1 MFYVNVPIGVV
12 ALLLAVRFVPSTG
25 GARGRTFDLDLI
37 GSLLLGGSVFSL
49 LLPLVEAENGGL
61 AELWWLW
68 VVAAMLLVAFA
79 WWEERTK
86 RRGRQPLLDARLAR
100 LPGYASGLSI
110 GMLYFLGFTGVWLVL
125 ARFFQTGLGYSPL
138 HSGLAVTPFALGVA
152 VSAVI
157 AGRLVAHLGR
167 RLTVMGLVAIVFG
180 LVAAALVLRYVE
192 GNAAAWA
199 AAGPLLVGGIGG
211 GMVTSPNVTLTLESV
226 PVAMAGAAGGALQTA
241 QRVGGAIGTAALAGI
256 FAMVLAANGGDYSV
270 AVSDTL
276 LCAAGAMVLALVLA
290 VAELLRGR
298 AVGQPREPTPRP
310 EHDLHRI

>member
-1 MFYVNVPIGVV
+1 VFYVNVPIGVV
-12 ALLLAVRFVPSTG
+12 ALLLALRFVPSTG
-25 GARGRTFDLDLI
+25 GAGGRTFDLDLI

-68 VVAAMLLVAFA
+68 LVAAMLLVAFA
-79 WWEERTK
+79 RWEERTT
-86 RRGRQPLLDARLAR
+86 RRGRQPLFDPRLAR
-100 LPGYASGLSI
+100 LSGYAAGLSI

-157 AGRLVAHLGR
+157 AGRLVARLGR

-180 LVAAALVLRYVE
+180 LVAAALVLRYVG

-199 AAGPLLVGGIGG
+199 AAGPLLMAGIGG

-226 PVAMAGAAGGALQTA
+226 PSRWRARPVARCRPPSGS
-241 QRVGGAIGTAALAGI
+241 VGRSA
-256 FAMVLAANGGDYSV
+256 
-270 AVSDTL
+270 
-276 LCAAGAMVLALVLA
+276 
-290 VAELLRGR
+290 
-298 AVGQPREPTPRP
+298 PRHWPASSRWCSPTTPATSRWP
-310 EHDLHRI
+310 CRTPFSAPPGPWCSRWC